1 MNKKISKKLKCIVM
15 RNSVEIWKE
24 EERINDLIQKLVNG
38 QKIGFIKIDDEVINP
53 VDIVGIFTAQ
63 TMENLTRRKNGQ
75 WQKDGKWY
83 NKSDRVCKCGNI
95 IPYGKQC
102 GFC

>member
-1 MNKKISKKLKCIVM
+1 MTKEISKKLKCIVM

-24 EERINDLIQKLVNG
+24 EERINDLIQGLVSG
-38 QKIGFIKIDDEVINP
+38 KKVGFIKIDDEIINS

-63 TMENLTRRKNGQ
+63 TMEDLTRRKNGQ

-83 NKSDRVCKCGNI
+83 NKGDRVCKCGNI